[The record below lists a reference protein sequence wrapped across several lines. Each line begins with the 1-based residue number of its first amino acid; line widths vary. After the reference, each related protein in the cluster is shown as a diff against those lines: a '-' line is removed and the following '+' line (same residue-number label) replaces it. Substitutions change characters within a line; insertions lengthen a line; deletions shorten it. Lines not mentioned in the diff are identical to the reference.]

1 LRQQVDNVN
10 TDTEQLSNEQSQAIA
25 EEVASNVYDLP
36 STERVIRYL
45 HAAAGFPTKSTWL
58 KAIKSGF
65 FATWPMINLKNV
77 TKHFPESE
85 EMQKGHMRQIRSGTC
100 KTNRRVRFV
109 MEGSEQEL
117 QEIDADIRELQRK
130 RQDIMIK
137 VYDCTAAMYTDHVE
151 QRNEVCNGNVRD

>member
-1 LRQQVDNVN
+1 LRQHVDNVN
-10 TDTEQLSNEQSQAIA
+10 TDTEQLSNEQSQAIT

-65 FATWPMINLKNV
+65 FATWPMINVKNV
-77 TKHFPESE
+77 AKHFPESE
-85 EMQKGHMRQIRSGTC
+85 ETQKGHMRQIRSGTR

-117 QEIDADIRELQRK
+117 QEIDTDIRELQRK
-130 RQDIMIK
+130 
-137 VYDCTAAMYTDHVE
+137 
-151 QRNEVCNGNVRD
+151 